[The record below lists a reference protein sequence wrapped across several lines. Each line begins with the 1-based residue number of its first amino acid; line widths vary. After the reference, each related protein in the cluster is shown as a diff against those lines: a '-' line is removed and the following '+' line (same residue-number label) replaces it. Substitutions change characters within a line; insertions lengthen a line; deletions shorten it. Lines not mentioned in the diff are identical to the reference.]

1 MSREDAAMHR
11 AAGPTTGAVYASAST
26 ACAAPSTSGFVSES
40 ALDAVVV
47 ELIRH
52 ASGFAKKRPDGA
64 VDEDEDDDGVHDDV
78 ERDREARAT
87 LERIGERIGERAAER
102 VSRGLAPCAAEQDA
116 IMRACKEFW
125 TFVHGKRVDKLK
137 TNNKGVFVLHD
148 DAFAAMR
155 GVCGMGDEKLEARAT
170 SAYLALHSGVLRGG
184 LRALGVDCVVTG
196 DIVNTNLNPT
206 NAGAR
211 PGLAPTR
218 APAPAVAFSVRV
230 ARPSG

>member
-1 MSREDAAMHR
+1 MHR
-11 AAGPTTGAVYASAST
+11 AAGPTTSAMYASAST
-26 ACAAPSTSGFVSES
+26 AGAAPSTSGFVSES

-102 VSRGLAPCAAEQDA
+102 VSRGLTPCAAEQDA

-125 TFVHGKRVDKLK
+125 TFVHG
-137 TNNKGVFVLHD
+137 
-148 DAFAAMR
+148 
-155 GVCGMGDEKLEARAT
+155 
-170 SAYLALHSGVLRGG
+170 
-184 LRALGVDCVVTG
+184 
-196 DIVNTNLNPT
+196 
-206 NAGAR
+206 
-211 PGLAPTR
+211 
-218 APAPAVAFSVRV
+218 
-230 ARPSG
+230 